1 MNRSSSAYDDD
12 DDDGFRIYWED
23 EHWHI
28 PANEWV
34 PFVENNGD
42 QFEMADRGI
51 GFLRGALELPDGDI
65 RTAEGQE
72 KDDSDDSGDTI
83 GAIGMGAVVNG
94 MDAQTE
100 GRLFA
105 DLYKVYGTAWQDKLD
120 AVLVVSLAAAGVAGA
135 AYYQQPWWLAVAIV
149 AQLSYT
155 LARKVT

>member
-1 MNRSSSAYDDD
+1 MNRSSSGSDDYD
-12 DDDGFRIYWED
+12 IWWED

-51 GFLRGALELPDGDI
+51 GFLKGALELPDGDV
-65 RTAEGQE
+65 RTAGG
-72 KDDSDDSGDTI
+72 DDESSDTTDDTI
-83 GAIGMGAVVNG
+83 GDPGMGLVVNG

-105 DLYKVYGTAWQDKLD
+105 DLYKAYGSPWQDKFD
-120 AVLVVSLAAAGVAGA
+120 AVLVVASAAAGLAGA
-135 AYYQQPWWLAVAIV
+135 AYFSQPWWLGVAIV
-149 AQLSYT
+149 AQVSYT